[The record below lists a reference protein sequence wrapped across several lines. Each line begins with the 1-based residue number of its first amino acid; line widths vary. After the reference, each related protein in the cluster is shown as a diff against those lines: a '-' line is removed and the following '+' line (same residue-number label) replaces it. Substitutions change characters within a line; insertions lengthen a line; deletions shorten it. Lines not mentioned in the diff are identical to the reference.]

1 LIAYFQLLSGME
13 INTVLEIVSV
23 IFGII
28 YLVLMVREN
37 IWCWLFGILASAI
50 TVYLYVEVT
59 LYLEAGL
66 NFYYI
71 LAGVYGWI
79 YWNTHR
85 KKVGQENS
93 FVPILTWKPNY
104 HVLAVLICGAI
115 GLLLGYVM
123 DTYSDSERP
132 YIDALITTFSF
143 LATYLEAKKVLSTW
157 YYWAIL
163 NAGSIFLN
171 ADRGLYFFAA
181 LSIFYTIM
189 SIQGF
194 KRWNASLQL
203 QRAEI
208 KNVPG

>member
-1 LIAYFQLLSGME
+1 MN
-13 INTVLEIVSV
+13 INTFLEIISV

-71 LAGVYGWI
+71 LAGFYGWI
-79 YWNTHR
+79 YWSSHR
-85 KKVGQENS
+85 KKIGAENS
-93 FVPILTWKPNY
+93 FVPILTWKSAY
-104 HVLAVLICGAI
+104 HIIAVLTCATI
-115 GLLLGYVM
+115 GVLLGYLM
-123 DTYSDSERP
+123 DTNTDSERP
-132 YIDALITTFSF
+132 YVDALLTTFSF

-157 YYWAIL
+157 YYWAVL
-163 NAGSIFLN
+163 NTCSIFLN
-171 ADRGLYFFAA
+171 ADRELYFFAA
-181 LSIFYTIM
+181 LSVFYTIM
-189 SIQGF
+189 TIQGY
-194 KRWNASLQL
+194 KRWNESLKR

-208 KNVPG
+208 KSAPGIM

>member
-1 LIAYFQLLSGME
+1 MN
-13 INTVLEIVSV
+13 INTILEIVSV

-71 LAGVYGWI
+71 LAGFYGWI
-79 YWNTHR
+79 YWSTHR
-85 KKVGQENS
+85 KKMDKGNG
-93 FVPILTWKPNY
+93 FVPILTWKSKS
-104 HVLAVLICGAI
+104 HIIAVLSCATV
-115 GLLLGYVM
+115 GLFLGYLM

-132 YIDALITTFSF
+132 YIDALLTTFSF

-157 YYWAIL
+157 YYWAVL
-163 NAGSIFLN
+163 NTCSIFLN

-181 LSIFYTIM
+181 LSLFYTVM
-189 SIQGF
+189 SIQGYR
-194 KRWNASLQL
+194 RWNKSLKNQ
-203 QRAEI
+203 QSEI
-208 KNVPG
+208 KTSLTN